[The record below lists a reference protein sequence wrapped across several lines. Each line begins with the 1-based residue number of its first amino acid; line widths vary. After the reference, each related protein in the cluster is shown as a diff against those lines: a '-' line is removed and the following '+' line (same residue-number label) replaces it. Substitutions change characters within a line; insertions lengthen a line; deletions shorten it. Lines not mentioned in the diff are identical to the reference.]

1 MRARS
6 YPRRDAVSA
15 APGGLLSTPQDQVQV
30 GGDADARL
38 NDILRHTAVGV
49 MMLDAEGRVTY
60 VNEAALAG
68 RSPESVL
75 GQLAADP
82 AWQLTDEHGN
92 LLAYDAL
99 PVPTAL
105 RERREVRDF
114 MLGAP
119 AAADKKRWS
128 RVAVVPLFHADGAV
142 RGAVVTLDDIT
153 ERRALADQLAQAQKM
168 EAVGSLAAGVAH
180 DFNNLLS
187 VVLSYT
193 SLILGELR
201 PEDPIRADVQ
211 EIQLAGERAA
221 DLTRQLLAFSRQQLL
236 QPKVLDLNEVILGIE
251 RMLARL
257 LGGSIEL
264 SILTAHSLGK
274 VHADRG
280 QIEQVLMNLVV
291 NSRDALPKGG
301 KLVLETANVFLDA
314 DYAAKHDGV
323 TPGPYVMLVVTDNGV
338 GMDAATRARAFD
350 PFFTTKDNGKGTGL
364 GLAMVFGIV
373 KQSAGHICMYSEPG
387 HGTTFKVYLPRS
399 SRGDDAVNSIV
410 PTTETLQGS
419 ETILVVEDDDKVRAL
434 VRTVLRRN
442 GYNVLDAQNGGEAF
456 LICEQ
461 HEGKL
466 DLILTDVVMP
476 RMSGRQLVDRIAPLQ
491 PDMKVLYMSGYAD
504 RSIVHQGV
512 LESGVAF
519 LQKPL
524 TPDALLRKIRE
535 TLAAPSE

>member
-1 MRARS
+1 M
-6 YPRRDAVSA
+6 
-15 APGGLLSTPQDQVQV
+15 QV